1 MYIINILLPLCSKS
15 VAIMVV
21 DFIWQENLI
30 FFLLTTE
37 TGSYHLFD
45 ISIIKGCMGI
55 KGGDMIG
62 IWQV

>member
-1 MYIINILLPLCSKS
+1 
-15 VAIMVV
+15 MVV